1 MTDTTEDRPTKR
13 ILIVDDNPDNV
24 EVIKF
29 KLQRSKQFELEVIEA
44 YSGEDA
50 LSIVDREALD
60 IVLLDVM
67 MPRIS
72 GYEVCRTIKRRD
84 TAEFLPVILVTA
96 REDIDSKLKGF
107 EAGADDYLAKPFDLQ
122 ELEARIKS
130 MLHIKS
136 LQDQLRKTNDEL
148 TRTSKRLVEAE
159 RLAAVGAVVASVNHE
174 INNPLCA
181 ILLNS
186 QLLREE
192 ITNSG
197 EGEVSHRLDK
207 IENNVER
214 IQNIT
219 KKIQELRDTEMTEY
233 VSGDK
238 MLNLEEEDDRET
250 GNDQ

>member
-1 MTDTTEDRPTKR
+1 MTEENQERPLKR

-29 KLQRSKQFELEVIEA
+29 KLQRSKQFDLEVIEA

-50 LSIVDREALD
+50 LLVVENERLD

-72 GYEVCRTIKRRD
+72 GYEVCRRIKERENAD
-84 TAEFLPVILVTA
+84 FLPVILVTA

-136 LQDQLRKTNDEL
+136 LQDEL
-148 TRTSKRLVEAE
+148 QRTSQRLVEAE
-159 RLAAVGAVVASVNHE
+159 RLAAIGAVVTSVNHE

-181 ILLNS
+181 IMLNS
-186 QLLREE
+186 QLLRDE
-192 ITNSG
+192 IDSNP
-197 EGEVSHRLDK
+197 EKAVERLDK
-207 IENNVER
+207 IESNVER
-214 IQNIT
+214 IQDIT
-219 KKIQELRDTEMTEY
+219 KKIQDLRDTEMKDY

-238 MLNLEEEDDRET
+238 MLNLDRNN
-250 GNDQ
+250 G

>member
-1 MTDTTEDRPTKR
+1 MSEKKGTNSRKR

-29 KLQRSKQFELEVIEA
+29 KLQRSKQFELEVLEA

-50 LSIVDREALD
+50 LEIVEREPLD

-67 MPRIS
+67 MPRVS
-72 GYEVCRTIKRRD
+72 GYEVCRRIKDRD
-84 TAEFLPVILVTA
+84 TQSFLPVILVTA

-136 LQDQLRKTNDEL
+136 LQDQLRRTNEEL
-148 TRTSKRLVEAE
+148 KRTSQRLVEAE

-181 ILLNS
+181 ILLNT
-186 QLLREE
+186 QLLR
-192 ITNSG
+192 G
-197 EGEVSHRLDK
+197 EMEKDPVKADQRLDK

-219 KKIQELRDTEMTEY
+219 KKIQELRDTEMTDY

-238 MLNLEEEDDRET
+238 MLDLAKNKQDS
-250 GNDQ
+250 

>member
-1 MTDTTEDRPTKR
+1 MTENQQKKPLKR

-29 KLQRSKQFELEVIEA
+29 KLQRSKQFDLEVIEA

-50 LSIVDREALD
+50 LEIINKEHLD
-60 IVLLDVM
+60 IILLDVM

-72 GYEVCRTIKRRD
+72 GYEVCRRIKERPKE
-84 TAEFLPVILVTA
+84 EFLPVILVTA

-130 MLHIKS
+130 MLHIKN
-136 LQDQLRKTNDEL
+136 LQDEL
-148 TRTSKRLVEAE
+148 QRTSQRLLEAE
-159 RLAAVGAVVASVNHE
+159 RLAAIGAVVTSVNHE

-181 ILLNS
+181 IMLNS
-186 QLLREE
+186 QLLRDE
-192 ITNSG
+192 IESDPG
-197 EGEVSHRLDK
+197 KAISRLDK
-207 IENNVER
+207 IESNVER
-214 IQNIT
+214 IQEIT
-219 KKIQELRDTEMTEY
+219 KKIQDLRDAEMTDY

-238 MLNLEEEDDRET
+238 MLDLAQKPNR
-250 GNDQ
+250 

>member
-1 MTDTTEDRPTKR
+1 
-13 ILIVDDNPDNV
+13 V

-29 KLQRSKQFELEVIEA
+29 KLQRSKQFDLEVLEA

-50 LSIVDREALD
+50 LEIVEREKLD

-67 MPRIS
+67 MPRVS
-72 GYEVCRTIKRRD
+72 GYDVCRRIKKREDRD
-84 TAEFLPVILVTA
+84 FLPVILVTA

-130 MLHIKS
+130 MLHIKN
-136 LQDQLRKTNDEL
+136 LQDEL
-148 TRTSKRLVEAE
+148 QRTSERLVEAE
-159 RLAAVGAVVASVNHE
+159 RLAAIGAVVTSVNHE

-181 ILLNS
+181 IMLNS
-186 QLLREE
+186 QLLRDE
-192 ITNSG
+192 IESDPDKAID
-197 EGEVSHRLDK
+197 RLNK
-207 IENNVER
+207 IESNVER

-219 KKIQELRDTEMTEY
+219 KKIQDLRDTEMTEY

-238 MLNLEEEDDRET
+238 MLALGDNEEKQE
-250 GNDQ
+250 